1 VAIHILENPFMCGIF
16 PHFVLKI
23 PFIIERIFSI
33 VKFKCISS
41 HKSTMKI
48 RPMSLR
54 TKLILSFVG
63 VIILGAILTMI
74 FGSRLV
80 RGTIIDE
87 AQKKVD
93 HDLSS
98 AWMVFNNKLND
109 IRNIVSFNA
118 ERESIQDFIVVQN
131 YDTLLRY
138 LNRVRSQRG
147 LDVLT
152 LTDSSGRVIV
162 RTRNPE
168 VVGDD
173 QSRDEIVKKALAK
186 GNYASPSIV
195 SRDELLKEGQDL
207 ADQAYIEFVP
217 TPKAAVRPENKEVN
231 GMMLKAAS
239 SVVDEQGD
247 LIGVLY
253 GGILVNRTYEI
264 VDRVKE
270 LVFKD
275 EIYKG
280 REIGTATI
288 FQHDLRISTNV
299 INQRGERAL
308 GTRVS
313 KEVNTA
319 VLEQGQAWIDRAFV
333 VNDWYITA
341 YEPIKNINDEI
352 IGILYVGMLERPY
365 IDTTRRV
372 IFGFTVIAVLC
383 VLILL
388 IILYFSTTQTI
399 NPLQKMV
406 VATQKI
412 AQGDLTHRLNVKSR
426 DEIGALAQSFNQ
438 MTDELR
444 LANHKLIDWGKT
456 LEKKVEERTEEIKK
470 MQAHLLQ
477 QEKLA
482 SLGKLAAGIAH
493 EINNPLGGILIYSH
507 LLLEDATE
515 KSLQYDNL
523 KKIVKETTRCKDI
536 VKGLLQFARPK
547 DPEMI
552 QTDINEILEDSLS
565 IMESQ
570 VLFQNINLKK
580 KYSADL
586 PKIVADSA
594 QLQQVFMNII
604 LNAAEAMDGKGTL
617 VILTYMD
624 KDGEHINIEFTD
636 TGHGIKEEDKMRLFE
651 PFFSTKEVGKGTGL
665 GLAISYSII
674 QKHEGTIK
682 VTSLEDKGSTFTVI
696 LPVRRDF
703 EHGKSR

>member
-1 VAIHILENPFMCGIF
+1 
-16 PHFVLKI
+16 
-23 PFIIERIFSI
+23 
-33 VKFKCISS
+33 
-41 HKSTMKI
+41 
-48 RPMSLR
+48 MSLR
-54 TKLILSFVG
+54 AKLILSFVG
-63 VIILGAILTMI
+63 VIFIGAILTMI
-74 FGSRLV
+74 FGSSLV
-80 RGTIIDE
+80 RETIIDE
-87 AQKKVD
+87 AQKKVK

-98 AWMVFNNKLND
+98 AWMVFNNKLD
-109 IRNIVSFNA
+109 EIGNIVSFNA
-118 ERESIQDFIVVQN
+118 ERESIID
-131 YDTLLRY
+131 LLGVKNFDLLFRY
-138 LNRVRSQRG
+138 LDRVRLQRG

-152 LTDSSGRVIV
+152 LTDSQGKVVV

-173 QSRDEIVKKALAK
+173 QSQDEIVKKALK
-186 GNYASPSIV
+186 LGDYAFPSIV
-195 SRDELLKEGQDL
+195 SRDELLKEGKDL
-207 ADQAYIEFVP
+207 ADQAYIEFVS
-217 TPKAAVRPENKEVN
+217 TPKAAARPENKEVN

-239 SVVDEQGD
+239 SIVDEQGD
-247 LIGVLY
+247 LLGVLY
-253 GGILVNRTYEI
+253 GGILINRTFEI

-275 EIYKG
+275 ETYNG

-299 INQRGERAL
+299 ITQEGERAL

-319 VLEQGQAWIDRAFV
+319 VLERGEAWIDRAFV

-341 YEPIKNINDEI
+341 YEPIKNADDHI

-372 IFGFTVIAVLC
+372 IFGFAVIAVLC

-388 IILYFSTTQTI
+388 TILYFSTTRII

-412 AQGDLTHRLNVKSR
+412 AQGDLTHKLDVQSR
-426 DEIGALAQSFNQ
+426 DEIGALAQSFDL

-444 LANHKLIDWGKT
+444 LANEKLIEWGKT
-456 LEKKVEERTEEIKK
+456 LEKKVEERTEEIRR
-470 MQAHLLQ
+470 MQTHLIQ

-507 LLLEDATE
+507 LLLEDITE
-515 KSLQYDNL
+515 KNVMYDNL
-523 KKIVKETTRCKDI
+523 NKIVKETTRCKDI
-536 VKGLLQFARPK
+536 VRGLLQFARPK

-552 QTDINEILEDSLS
+552 QSDINEILEESLS
-565 IMESQ
+565 IMEGQ
-570 VLFQNINLKK
+570 ILFQNIDLNKQ
-580 KYSADL
+580 YSYDL
-586 PKIVADSA
+586 PKIVADSS

-604 LNAAEAMDGKGTL
+604 LNAAEAMGGHGSL
-617 VILTYMD
+617 VIKTYLDD
-624 KDGEHINIEFTD
+624 KKEHIHVEFTD
-636 TGHGIKEEDKMRLFE
+636 DGHGIKEEDQMRLFE

-665 GLAISYSII
+665 GLAISYSIV
-674 QKHEGTIK
+674 QKHQGTIK
-682 VTSLEDKGSTFTVI
+682 VVSQEGKGSTFTVI
-696 LPVRRDF
+696 LPIKRNF
-703 EHGKSR
+703 ENGQNI

>member
-1 VAIHILENPFMCGIF
+1 M
-16 PHFVLKI
+16 
-23 PFIIERIFSI
+23 
-33 VKFKCISS
+33 KF
-41 HKSTMKI
+41 
-48 RPMSLR
+48 RPLSLR
-54 TKLILSFVG
+54 TKLILSFLG
-63 VIILGAILTMI
+63 VIVVGAILTMI

-87 AQKKVD
+87 AQKKVKY
-93 HDLSS
+93 DLSS
-98 AWMVFNNKLND
+98 AWMVFDDKLNHIKD
-109 IRNIVSFNA
+109 IVSFTVQ
-118 ERESIQDFIVVQN
+118 RESIQDLIAN
-131 YDTLLRY
+131 KRNDTLLRY

-147 LDVLT
+147 LDILT
-152 LTDSSGRVIV
+152 LTDNLGRVIV

-168 VVGDD
+168 IVGDD
-173 QSRDEIVKKALAK
+173 QSQDEIVKKALI
-186 GNYASPSIV
+186 GGDYAAPQII
-195 SRDELLKEGQDL
+195 SRDELLKEGKDL
-207 ADQAYIEFVP
+207 ADRAYLEFVP
-217 TPKAAVRPENKEVN
+217 TPKAAPRSEEKEIN

-239 SVVDEQGD
+239 SVIDEQGNM
-247 LIGVLY
+247 LGVLY

-270 LVFKD
+270 LVYKD
-275 EIYKG
+275 ETYKG

-299 INQRGERAL
+299 RNERGERAI

-319 VLEQGQAWIDRAFV
+319 VLERGEAWIDRAFV

-341 YEPIKNINDEI
+341 YEPIKNINDKI
-352 IGILYVGMLERPY
+352 IGILYVGILERPY
-365 IDTTRRV
+365 IDTTN
-372 IFGFTVIAVLC
+372 TVISTFALIAALC
-383 VLILL
+383 VVVLLVILV
-388 IILYFSTTQTI
+388 FSTTRIT

-412 AQGDLTHRLNVKSR
+412 AKGDLSHKLNVKSR
-426 DEIGALAQSFNQ
+426 DEIGALAMSFDK
-438 MTDELR
+438 MTEELKV
-444 LANHKLIDWGKT
+444 ANRKLIEWGKT
-456 LEKKVEERTEEIKK
+456 LEKKVEERTKELTE
-470 MQAHLLQ
+470 MQSHLVQ
-477 QEKLA
+477 SEKLA

-507 LLLEDATE
+507 LLLEDTD
-515 KSLQYDNL
+515 KKNPQYDNL

-552 QTDINEILEDSLS
+552 LTDINEILENSLY
-565 IMESQ
+565 IMERQ

-580 KYSADL
+580 EYSTDL

-604 LNAAEAMDGKGTL
+604 INAAEAMDGDGTL
-617 VILTYMD
+617 SIRTFLGG
-624 KDGEHINIEFTD
+624 DGKSVQIEFTD
-636 TGHGIKEEDKMRLFE
+636 TGHGIKEEDKKRLFE

-674 QKHEGTIK
+674 QKHEGEIK
-682 VTSLEDKGSTFTVI
+682 VSSQEGKGSTFTVVI
-696 LPVRRDF
+696 PVKREIEYD
-703 EHGKSR
+703 ESS